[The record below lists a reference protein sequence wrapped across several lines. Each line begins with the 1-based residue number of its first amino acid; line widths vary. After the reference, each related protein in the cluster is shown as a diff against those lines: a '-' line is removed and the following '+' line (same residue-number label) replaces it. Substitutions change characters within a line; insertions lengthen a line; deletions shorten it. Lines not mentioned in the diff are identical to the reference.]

1 LSESNEHKALVKKI
15 ELYVKKETEFLHYQ
29 DGLMINKEA
38 GLQSFDEIVIKATA
52 DIEISH
58 VEKKIYILGEA
69 KTSMYPLNDKAGMG
83 IRQLNIYIDLLLL
96 NQNSHLI
103 YATPYID
110 IRHTKFEV
118 SRAIEKRGIPNNQIK
133 THFIDLDDLYKV

>member
-1 LSESNEHKALVKKI
+1 MSESNEHKALVNKI
-15 ELYVKKETEFLHYQ
+15 ELYIKEEAEFQ
-29 DGLMINKEA
+29 DFQNGLMINKEA
-38 GLQSFDEIVIKATA
+38 GLKSFDEVDIKATA

-69 KTSMYPLNDKAGMG
+69 KTSMYPINDKAGLG

-103 YATPYID
+103 YATPFID
-110 IRHTKFEV
+110 MRHTQFEV
-118 SRAIEKRGIPNNQIK
+118 SRAVEKRYDPNNQIK
-133 THFIDLDDLYKV
+133 MHFIDLDDLYKL